1 MSIADI
7 LGHHHHDPP
16 ISDLELAAIDTMAH
30 LVIGHIEAGH
40 GQDNPALMTD
50 LGTLRADIDKVL
62 GPEEDAEL
70 RLLRQISAAVIE
82 IASTQEDLLD
92 GQADIIAPIL
102 ALVDAVEPISTMA
115 YQVDALYRYL
125 LPGPSGVIAYAYQG
139 YGFEHFIQKGRT
151 PPMPVS
157 IKDTDLVWGVAV
169 GSLKDAAGEPVD
181 LASVSVALN
190 VADPTLLT
198 LVDNGG
204 GTGTFVFAG
213 TASYPAPLPA
223 SSALNAVVTNADGT
237 SFTISDVI
245 TVVASD
251 AVTGEFVF
259 TPPA

>member
-1 MSIADI
+1 
-7 LGHHHHDPP
+7 
-16 ISDLELAAIDTMAH
+16 
-30 LVIGHIEAGH
+30 
-40 GQDNPALMTD
+40 
-50 LGTLRADIDKVL
+50 
-62 GPEEDAEL
+62 
-70 RLLRQISAAVIE
+70 
-82 IASTQEDLLD
+82 
-92 GQADIIAPIL
+92 
-102 ALVDAVEPISTMA
+102 
-115 YQVDALYRYL
+115 
-125 LPGPSGVIAYAYQG
+125 
-139 YGFEHFIQKGRT
+139 
-151 PPMPVS
+151 MPVS